1 MKIFIRKFSEKTF
14 FHTLKFLSGTADIV
28 SVRTKNLSDGEQDSP
43 TGRGPNPRWTG
54 CQTTTKTKVTRKDS
68 GDFIPHS
75 EWMEPL

>member
-1 MKIFIRKFSEKTF
+1 MSFWKKFSEKTF

-54 CQTTTKTKVTRKDS
+54 CQTQLKQK
-68 GDFIPHS
+68 
-75 EWMEPL
+75 